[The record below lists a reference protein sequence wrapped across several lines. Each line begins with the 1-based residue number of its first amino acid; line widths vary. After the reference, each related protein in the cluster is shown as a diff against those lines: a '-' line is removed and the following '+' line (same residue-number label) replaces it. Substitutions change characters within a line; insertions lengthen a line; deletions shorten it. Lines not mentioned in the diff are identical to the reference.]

1 MNKYY
6 AITDLDGYASTIR
19 EGAAKSFAEDYTEN
33 LDDFVSIEQIKNLIK
48 STCQYD
54 DDTGEMLITE
64 DIYNDTF
71 DEVRELIYSAG
82 LSKLAAKGYV
92 ECAWDDEENKMIF
105 WLADKDQTSIS
116 SKPSD
121 YNE

>member
-1 MNKYY
+1 MSNKYY
-6 AITDLDGYASTIR
+6 VIADLDGYAKAIR

-33 LDDFVSIEQIKNLIK
+33 LDDFISIEQVKSLVKNSCDYNENGDMI
-48 STCQYD
+48 
-54 DDTGEMLITE
+54 ITE

-71 DEVRELIYSAG
+71 DQVRDAIYGAG
-82 LSKLAAKGYV
+82 LSKLAAKGIV
-92 ECAWDDEENKMIF
+92 ECAWDDEENRMVF
-105 WLADKDQTSIS
+105 WLADKNKTKIS